1 MHKFRKLT
9 KNRDYI
15 KSSVFGI
22 EDSLVSTTGV
32 IAGVAAASSDQ
43 KIVIVAGLVTI
54 AVEAV
59 SMAAG
64 EFISEETE
72 VEMTPQDKTSPVL
85 SGLVM
90 FVSYFVAGF
99 IPMLPVLLF
108 PLPYSVYLAIIAALI
123 GLFIL
128 GLIKGR
134 LTKSGLIKSGIKVAL
149 VGGIATALGIA
160 VGLIFKV

>member
-1 MHKFRKLT
+1 MHKLRKYI
-9 KNRDYI
+9 KNRDYV

-32 IAGVAAASSDQ
+32 IAGVAAASADE

-54 AVEAV
+54 VVEAV

-72 VEMTPQDKTSPVL
+72 IEMNPKDKTNPIL
-85 SGLVM
+85 SGVIM
-90 FVSYFVAGF
+90 FFSYFVAGF
-99 IPMLPVLLF
+99 IPLLPILLF
-108 PLPYSVYLAIIAALI
+108 ELPYSVYLTVAFALI
-123 GLFIL
+123 GLFLL
-128 GLIKGR
+128 GLLKGK
-134 LTKSGLIKSGIKVAL
+134 LTKTNLLKSGLKVAV

-160 VGLIFKV
+160 VGIMLKM